1 MEAES
6 PASTG
11 ASEPRALG
19 TVSSI
24 GSQLSRI
31 RGKLF
36 TW

>member
-6 PASTG
+6 PASEGVT
-11 ASEPRALG
+11 EPQALG
-19 TVSSI
+19 AMGTI
-24 GSQLSRI
+24 GSLLSRI